1 VINLPLMAVLFK
13 SSRRN
18 PATPRLAEGEE
29 ADLSV
34 KSAQGEVLV
43 PVAMVDAIRELQR
56 ATLGRSTEEAEA
68 NTEGFV
74 AINDAPRH
82 PSRVKTVTVRY

>member
-1 VINLPLMAVLFK
+1 M
-13 SSRRN
+13 
-18 PATPRLAEGEE
+18 TPKLAEGEE

-43 PVAMVDAIRELQR
+43 PSGMVSAISELQR
-56 ATLGRSTEEAEA
+56 ATLEGTVPEGAEE

-74 AINDAPRH
+74 AVNAAPRH
-82 PSRVKTVTVRY
+82 SRRVKTVTVRY

>member
-1 VINLPLMAVLFK
+1 MPALFRT
-13 SSRRN
+13 SRRDR
-18 PATPRLAEGEE
+18 ATPKLADGEE

-43 PVAMVDAIRELQR
+43 PNGMATAISELQR
-56 ATLGRSTEEAEA
+56 ATLNGSVPEGAEQ

-74 AINDAPRH
+74 AVNAAPRH
-82 PSRVKTVTVRY
+82 PRRIKTVTVRY

>member
-1 VINLPLMAVLFK
+1 MSLLPMAVLFR

-18 PATPRLAEGEE
+18 VATPRLAEGEE

-43 PVAMVDAIRELQR
+43 PVAMVDAMRELQR
-56 ATLGRSTEEAEA
+56 ATLGTPPEDAEA

-74 AINDAPRH
+74 AVNDAPRH
-82 PSRVKTVTVRY
+82 PGRVKTVTVRY